1 MSHVTGYINIKLVRT
16 DNVIIPPLEYP
27 KGMQKIRFFSLSCV
41 QSVIKI
47 FSAEN
52 TEILVMKF

>member
-1 MSHVTGYINIKLVRT
+1 MSHGTEYFTIKLVRT
-16 DNVIIPPLEYP
+16 DNVIIPSLEYP
-27 KGMQKIRFFSLSCV
+27 KGMQKIRFFSLLCV